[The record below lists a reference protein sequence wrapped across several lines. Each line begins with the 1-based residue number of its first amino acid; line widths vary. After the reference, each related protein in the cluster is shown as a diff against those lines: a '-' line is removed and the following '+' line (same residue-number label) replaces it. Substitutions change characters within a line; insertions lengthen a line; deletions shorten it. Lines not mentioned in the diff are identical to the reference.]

1 MNSNKNIEDCSAEL
15 DITNWVTPWKI
26 VWNFWSQQTWRRL
39 KFPAH
44 CCFWIANELLCLAAR
59 VMGSAPRHSALHLF
73 VNRAVGGSVLML
85 TACHCGDLMAQCSS
99 CHEDMVCSVFV
110 TVFLCYS
117 WRMGNIASECPV
129 GNNDFIL
136 LSETGKV
143 FMAALL
149 EQLMLMFPAAQKLT
163 CTAGSI

>member
-1 MNSNKNIEDCSAEL
+1 
-15 DITNWVTPWKI
+15 
-26 VWNFWSQQTWRRL
+26 
-39 KFPAH
+39 
-44 CCFWIANELLCLAAR
+44 
-59 VMGSAPRHSALHLF
+59 
-73 VNRAVGGSVLML
+73 
-85 TACHCGDLMAQCSS
+85 MAQCSS
-99 CHEDMVCSVFV
+99 CHEDMVYSVFV